1 MTDRA
6 LVSQSVSLGEPPSR
20 PSSAFP
26 HSPPPR
32 SGSSRSPPGQL
43 PHPLIPPHVR
53 EGLGSPGGRPS
64 GTRRVVTYDA
74 TTAKIISAQGHQSAS
89 ITSVVSSSKSA
100 TYMSGAVSYY
110 DLSHGSQGSNY
121 GSSSEFSPTA
131 ESFSFSS
138 GESVDVQSPGERYH
152 PNIAYSYD
160 DDPNITSAR
169 NADPNAY
176 LSSGYPGAQDRDAP
190 RAKEATA
197 PTGSYDKTNVVVAHD
212 GPHAKKAF
220 HHFTPASP
228 APATQETRREERKK
242 FNEPSILLLAAES
255 AKEPYKFPDVSPE
268 VLARYANLP
277 PKAPKGKHIVYDERE
292 YDEHERINEPSILSL
307 AAESAKEPYKFPDV
321 APEVLARYASLP
333 PKDAQAKREY
343 SKTRPGPAMYLGQG
357 PQKDLV
363 PVPEGGVPSRHG
375 SEERASS
382 RGSPSAPP
390 NTTATRRPSASA
402 TKGPSARARAAEA
415 RRAAEE
421 EAARAEQA
429 RLDEARR
436 RGYTP
441 AVPIPRDL
449 IFVDADGTTLPSPPR
464 S

>member
-212 GPHAKKAF
+212 GPHAKKTF

-228 APATQETRREERKK
+228 APATHETRREERKQ
-242 FNEPSILLLAAES
+242 F
-255 AKEPYKFPDVSPE
+255 
-268 VLARYANLP
+268 
-277 PKAPKGKHIVYDERE
+277 
-292 YDEHERINEPSILSL
+292 NEPSILSL

-449 IFVDADGTTLPSPPR
+449 IFVDADGTALPSPPR